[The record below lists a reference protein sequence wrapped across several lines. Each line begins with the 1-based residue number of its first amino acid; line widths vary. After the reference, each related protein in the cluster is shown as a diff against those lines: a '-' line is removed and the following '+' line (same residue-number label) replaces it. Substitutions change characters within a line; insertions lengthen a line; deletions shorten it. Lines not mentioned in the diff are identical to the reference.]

1 MKNLGMVLL
10 ASVLVCL
17 SSCGEQA
24 QQGQKAQRVKTDE
37 LMIGDFE
44 GADYGGWEA
53 TGDAFGES
61 PRWRETEEMEE
72 ISGFEGR
79 GLATSYQ
86 DGDEPTGTLTSPE
99 FAIERDHIVFLISGG
114 EDRRRTCMNLLVG
127 GEVVRRVAGSESNV
141 LDWES
146 WDVSELK
153 GKSAKIQIV
162 DSRRGDWGH
171 ISVDHIYQSDAASK
185 YAEKTRRFHI
195 DSKYLNFPVDNEA
208 RGRLISFII
217 DGKVVREF
225 DISLAADEPDYW
237 VFLDVSEFEG
247 KDATVRIN
255 RYNPEKGKGFDS
267 IFQADTFPGEDEVY
281 TERLRPQFHF
291 TSKRGWNNDTN
302 GMVYYDGEYHMFY
315 QHNPFGWPWGN
326 MTWGHAVS
334 TDMIHWKEL
343 GDAIH
348 PDAMGTIF
356 SGSAVVDEN
365 NTAGFQT
372 GDEKVIVCFYT
383 SAGGTNAWSEDEPFT
398 QSIAY
403 SNDRGRTFTKYE
415 GNPIIKHIRGGNRD
429 PKVIWHEP
437 TGKWVMV
444 LYVEESEMDF
454 FTSDD
459 LKNWTKTSRLKSFH
473 ECPELFELP
482 LDRDEDNKKWVLY
495 GAAGE
500 YFVGEFDGKEFKPET
515 EAIKFSYGNCF
526 YASQTFSDIP
536 EADGR
541 RIQMAWGQ
549 VNMEGMPFNQM
560 ILFPVSLSLKSTE
573 DGPRLFA
580 KPVNEIIKLR
590 GRKHHYRGYPL
601 QDGDILETKI
611 KSELFD
617 IRASFAGGDATEF
630 GFIIRGIP
638 VVYNVE
644 EKRLSCQ
651 DMHAPLE
658 PERGRID
665 LTILVDRTSF
675 EIFGNNGRI
684 YMPMRV
690 YPDPDNKTLEVYSEG
705 GKTHISYLRIYEPKS
720 IWR

>member
-1 MKNLGMVLL
+1 MKNLGIVLL

-24 QQGQKAQRVKTDE
+24 QLAPQAEVGE
-37 LMIGDFE
+37 LMIADFE
-44 GADYGGWEA
+44 GADYGDWEVS
-53 TGDAFGES
+53 GDAFGTS

-86 DGDEPTGTLTSPE
+86 DGDRPRGTLTSPK
-99 FAIERDHIVFLISGG
+99 FTIERDYIVFLISGG
-114 EDRRRTCMNLLVG
+114 EDDERTCMNLVVD
-127 GEVVRRVAGSESNV
+127 GEVVRRAAGAESNV

-153 GKSAKIQIV
+153 GKSARLQIV
-162 DSRRGDWGH
+162 DRRRGDWGH

-185 YAEKTRRFHI
+185 YVEKTRRFHI
-195 DSKYLNFPVDNEA
+195 DSKYLNFPVDNRA
-208 RGRLISFII
+208 RSQLISFII
-217 DGKVVREF
+217 DDEVVREF
-225 DISLAADEPDYW
+225 EISLAAGEPDYW

-255 RYNPEKGKGFDS
+255 RYNPDKGKGFDS

-281 TERLRPQFHF
+281 TEKLRPQFHF

-315 QHNPFGWPWGN
+315 QHNPYGWPWGN
-326 MTWGHAVS
+326 MTWGHAIS

-348 PDAMGTIF
+348 PDEMGTIF
-356 SGSAVVDEN
+356 SGSAVVDKN

-403 SNDRGRTFTKYE
+403 SNDRGRTFKKYE
-415 GNPIIKHIRGGNRD
+415 GNPIIGHIRGGNRD

-444 LYVEESEMDF
+444 LYIEESEMAF

-459 LKNWTKTSRLKSFH
+459 LKNWTETSRLKSFH

-482 LDRDEDNKKWVLY
+482 LDLDQNNKKWVLY

-536 EADGR
+536 EHDGR

-549 VNMEGMPFNQM
+549 VDMEGMPFNQM
-560 ILFPVSLSLKSTE
+560 ILLPVSLSLRSTE

-580 KPVNEIIKLR
+580 FPVQEIIKLR
-590 GRKHHYRGYPL
+590 GRKHHYRGYSL

-617 IRASFAGGDATEF
+617 IRASFGVGDATEF
-630 GFIIRGIP
+630 GFVIRGIP

-658 PERGRID
+658 PRRGRID

-675 EIFGNNGRI
+675 EIFGNSGRI

-705 GKTHISYLRIYEPKS
+705 GETRIGHLRIYEPKS
-720 IWR
+720 IWH

>member
-1 MKNLGMVLL
+1 MKNLGIVLL

-17 SSCGEQA
+17 SSCVDEV
-24 QQGQKAQRVKTDE
+24 QQGQKAPRVKTGE
-37 LMIGDFE
+37 LMIADFE
-44 GADYGGWEA
+44 GTDYGDWET
-53 TGDAFGES
+53 TGDAFGTS
-61 PRWRETEEMEE
+61 PAWRETEEMEE
-72 ISGFEGR
+72 ISGFEGK

-86 DGDEPTGTLTSPE
+86 DGDRPRGTLTSPE
-99 FAIERDHIVFLISGG
+99 FTIERDHIVFLISGG
-114 EDRRRTCMNLLVG
+114 DDRRRTCMNLLVD
-127 GEVVRRVAGSESNV
+127 GEVVRRAAGSESNV

-162 DSRRGDWGH
+162 DRRRGDWGH
-171 ISVDHIYQSDAASK
+171 ISVDHIYQSDVASK
-185 YAEKTRRFHI
+185 YAEKTRQFHI
-195 DSKYLNFPVDNEA
+195 DSKYINFPVDNEA
-208 RGRLISFII
+208 RGRLVSFII
-217 DGKVVREF
+217 DGEVVREF
-225 DISLAADEPDYW
+225 DISLAAGEPDYW
-237 VFLDVSEFEG
+237 VFLEVSEFEG
-247 KDATVRIN
+247 KDATVRID
-255 RYNPEKGKGFDS
+255 RYNPDKGKGFDS
-267 IFQADTFPGEDEVY
+267 IFQADTFPGEDEIY
-281 TERLRPQFHF
+281 TEKLRPQFHF

-302 GMVYYDGEYHMFY
+302 GLVYYDGEYHMFY

-334 TDMIHWKEL
+334 TDMIYWTEL
-343 GDAIH
+343 GDALH
-348 PDAMGTIF
+348 PDELGTIF
-356 SGSAVVDEN
+356 SGSAVVDHK

-383 SAGGTNAWSEDEPFT
+383 SAGGTNAWSADAPFT

-415 GNPIIKHIRGGNRD
+415 GNPIIGHIRGGNRD

-444 LYVEESEMDF
+444 LYIEESEMAF

-459 LKNWTKTSRLKSFH
+459 LKSWTETSRLKSFH

-536 EADGR
+536 NHDGR

-549 VNMEGMPFNQM
+549 VPMKGMPFNQM
-560 ILFPVSLSLKSTE
+560 ILLPVSLSLRTTE
-573 DGPRLFA
+573 EGPRLFA
-580 KPVNEIIKLR
+580 APVNEIIKLR
-590 GRKHHYRGYPL
+590 GRKHHYRGGTL

-611 KSELFD
+611 KSDRFE
-617 IRASFAGGDATEF
+617 IRASFRGGDATEF
-630 GFIIRGIP
+630 GFVIRGIP

-658 PERGRID
+658 PRRGTIN

-690 YPDPDNKTLEVYSEG
+690 YPDEDNKTLEIYSEG
-705 GKTHISYLRIYEPKS
+705 GKTRIGHVRVYEPKS